1 MENKIIGNKYFVL
14 NKIGNG
20 SFGSIF
26 KGENQ
31 RTKELVA
38 IKIEPIHQNTK
49 LLKNESN
56 IYQYLKDLDGIPN
69 VKWYGKDEL
78 NYYMVIPLLGESLQ
92 SWRDINKNNK
102 VINNLSFF
110 KDISIQILYLLESI
124 HKRGVIHR
132 DIKPDNF
139 LFGRNENKHQL
150 HVIDFGICKRF
161 TNDNGEHMKMNKIKK
176 IIGSLNYCSINS
188 HQLNELSRRDDLE
201 MLGYVLINISCGSL
215 IWKTYSCENEIMKRK
230 ILLTSDIKI
239 PGIPDVFITYLKYVK
254 KLGFEEKPDY
264 EFIRDLFTCNQDK

>member
-1 MENKIIGNKYFVL
+1 MVVIGNKYEIIELIGEGTFGKIYKGL
-14 NKIGNG
+14 NI
-20 SFGSIF
+20 
-26 KGENQ
+26 
-31 RTKELVA
+31 RTKEEVA
-38 IKIEPIHQNTK
+38 VKIEPITSEMNSLTHETK
-49 LLKNESN
+49 
-56 IYQYLKDLDGIPN
+56 IYQYLNGTLGIPSL
-69 VKWYGKDEL
+69 KWYGTDL
-78 NYYMVIPLLGESLQ
+78 NHRFMVLSLLGDNLSILLQKHSVFSLQ
-92 SWRDINKNNK
+92 VTFQIG
-102 VINNLSFF
+102 
-110 KDISIQILYLLESI
+110 IQALNIIENI
-124 HKRGVIHR
+124 HKVGLIHR